1 MNSFEKL
8 QSAVKEKE
16 SMLCVGLDPSLEKL
30 PLHFKKEPASI
41 FDFCKSII
49 DSTSDYA
56 AAFKLNFAF
65 FEQYGIEGYEILKK
79 LFDYIPK
86 DIFTIADAK
95 RGDIGNTSAA
105 YARSVFDFFG
115 ADSVTVNPYMGYDSV
130 RPFLDYKDKITFIL
144 SLTSNPGS
152 DDFQHLRAGNIDV
165 FQHVI
170 YKSILWA
177 RTRQIGYVVGATH
190 AFELEEIRNILPSNT
205 LLIPGVGAQ
214 GGNIHSIVK
223 ANQGGP
229 AIINVSRSV
238 IFASEGSDFA
248 EKAAETALYY
258 KNEFNKNQ

>member
-16 SMLCVGLDPSLEKL
+16 SLLCVGIDPSLEKL
-30 PLHFKKEPASI
+30 PLHFKNEPSSI
-41 FDFCKSII
+41 LDFSKAII
-49 DSTSDYA
+49 DATSEFA

-65 FEQYGIEGYEILKK
+65 FEQYGTEGFEILKN

-130 RPFLDYKDKITFIL
+130 SPFLDYKDKMTFIL
-144 SLTSNPGS
+144 SLTSNSGS
-152 DDFQHLRAGNIDV
+152 DDFQRLRAGKIDV

-170 YKSILWA
+170 
-177 RTRQIGYVVGATH
+177 
-190 AFELEEIRNILPSNT
+190 
-205 LLIPGVGAQ
+205 
-214 GGNIHSIVK
+214 
-223 ANQGGP
+223 
-229 AIINVSRSV
+229 
-238 IFASEGSDFA
+238 
-248 EKAAETALYY
+248 
-258 KNEFNKNQ
+258 